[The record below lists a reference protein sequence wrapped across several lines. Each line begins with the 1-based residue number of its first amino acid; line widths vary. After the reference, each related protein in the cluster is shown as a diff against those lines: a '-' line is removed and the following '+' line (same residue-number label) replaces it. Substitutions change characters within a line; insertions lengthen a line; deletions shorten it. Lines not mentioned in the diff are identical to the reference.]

1 MLDSQKIQ
9 SFFAVVEH
17 RSLSSA
23 ALALR
28 VSQPTLTR
36 QMQGLESD
44 FKTPLFLRSGRGMT
58 LTEAGQRLY
67 SGLQGIDRQ
76 LRSLR
81 EDVAASLI
89 EPTGEVAVGIPP
101 SPRRLIA
108 VPLVQQF
115 ARANPRVTVRIVEE
129 TSGQLRDL
137 VANGVLDIAITNSHE
152 PMHGVSAEPLG
163 REPLLLVGPRTAKL
177 SMVKPIP
184 LTALAQ
190 YPLILTNLPNSLRV
204 IIETGLKVEGLQPNT
219 RVVADALPL
228 MTDLVTAGLGYTVL
242 PACGVRALLK
252 ERALTASPIENLSIT
267 WMVAKPLG
275 RSLSLAAQR
284 FYDAIV
290 AIAARQVVSGVWQ
303 SG

>member
-219 RVVADALPL
+219 RVVADALPPS
-228 MTDLVTAGLGYTVL
+228 DPEL
-242 PACGVRALLK
+242 PLPD
-252 ERALTASPIENLSIT
+252 ASSD
-267 WMVAKPLG
+267 
-275 RSLSLAAQR
+275 SLSLGRASRMVWRTLGGAWGRKSDISMVTLSGEHSHARACAPTPIHARVAKLVDSAQL
-284 FYDAIV
+284 
-290 AIAARQVVSGVWQ
+290 
-303 SG
+303 